1 MPIYEYRCQNCET
14 RFEQLIRDGEALIL
28 RCPHCG
34 AQEVNRLLSVFAT
47 GASTGAAGATA
58 APADLPSGGHCCGG
72 TCGCH

>member
-14 RFEQLIRDGEALIL
+14 QFEQLIRDGEALLL
-28 RCPHCG
+28 RCPRCG

-47 GASTGAAGATA
+47 GANARSTA
-58 APADLPSGGHCCGG
+58 APADLPTGNHCCGG